1 MTKTFPVEVGQ
12 TVYLGVLD
20 GYAPKLPAKKM
31 IVGTITKIG
40 SLYLYVR
47 CNPYTKPLRF
57 SKYNMKFSP
66 SPHNLHDNNYIIF
79 ETKED
84 FLTEMER
91 REYRKTIASCLS
103 SSLSANLDTL
113 DISLEALKKIYAV
126 LKEEGVNKLNP
137 VEEIDY
143 TRDKTGSEYWS
154 AEEKE

>member
-20 GYAPKLPAKKM
+20 GYAPKLRAKKM

-40 SLYLYVR
+40 RQYLYVR
-47 CNPYTKPLRF
+47 YNPYTKPLRF
-57 SKYNMKFSP
+57 SKGNMTFSP
-66 SPHNLHDNNYIIF
+66 FPDNPYDNKYIIF
-79 ETKED
+79 ETEKD

-91 REYRKTIASCLS
+91 REYRKVIASCLS

-113 DISLEALKKIYAV
+113 DISFEALKKIYAV
-126 LKEEGVNKLNP
+126 LKEESVNKLNP

-143 TRDKTGSEYWS
+143 TGDKTGSEYWS

>member
-20 GYAPKLPAKKM
+20 GYTPKLRAKKM

-40 SLYLYVR
+40 RQYLYVR
-47 CNPYTKPLRF
+47 YNPYTKPLRF
-57 SKYNMKFSP
+57 SKGNMTFSP
-66 SPHNLHDNNYIIF
+66 FPDNPYDNKYIIF
-79 ETKED
+79 ETEKD

-91 REYRKTIASCLS
+91 REYRKVIASC
-103 SSLSANLDTL
+103 LSANLDTL

-137 VEEIDY
+137 VEESDY
-143 TRDKTGSEYWS
+143 TRDKTGSKYWS